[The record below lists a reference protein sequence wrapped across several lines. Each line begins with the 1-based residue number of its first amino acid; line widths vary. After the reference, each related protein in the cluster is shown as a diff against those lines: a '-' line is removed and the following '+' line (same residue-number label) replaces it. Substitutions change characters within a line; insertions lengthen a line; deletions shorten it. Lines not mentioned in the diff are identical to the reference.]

1 MSNQRISR
9 DFDDANATPEDR
21 ARGKFLARP
30 LKVERTRQ
38 FGEPIPLNDPSLN
51 DTDPANTDDLVTA
64 QGIWHGFVL
73 SLAII
78 GSVAAAVWWLAAH
91 ISLVLGFVR

>member
-21 ARGKFLARP
+21 ARGKLLARP
-30 LKVERTRQ
+30 LKIERTRQ
-38 FGEPIPLNDPSLN
+38 FGEPIPLN

-78 GSVAAAVWWLAAH
+78 GGVAAAVWWLAAH